1 MIFVIFKFIFFPVR
15 FLCVKRSVYDL
26 EDMSLLL
33 LKIITRKKIRDKE
46 TTRIFLRLAVMHPVC
61 YVQKFFFS
69 ILTKKQD
76 NHIQIFYTILLCLAF
91 CICSKLLN
99 NMSKKISC
107 EGQ

>member
-1 MIFVIFKFIFFPVR
+1 MMFKNYD
-15 FLCVKRSVYDL
+15 SV
-26 EDMSLLL
+26 M
-33 LKIITRKKIRDKE
+33 IITTTKVRDKE
-46 TTRIFLRLAVMHPVC
+46 TTRIFLRLVVTHPIC

-99 NMSKKISC
+99 NMSKKISF